1 MNFANLVQQSQQM
14 QKKVAKAKKK
24 FDEKEFDIAS
34 QNDIIT
40 GKIKGSL
47 EITEL
52 HIDQSMMCTEHQED
66 VQDLLMITLNQM
78 IKKIN
83 DEREDTVNKVTNG
96 VDVSAFL

>member
-1 MNFANLVQQSQQM
+1 
-14 QKKVAKAKKK
+14 
-24 FDEKEFDIAS
+24 
-34 QNDIIT
+34 
-40 GKIKGSL
+40 
-47 EITEL
+47 
-52 HIDQSMMCTEHQED
+52 MCTEHQED

>member
-1 MNFANLVQQSQQM
+1 MLL
-14 QKKVAKAKKK
+14 K
-24 FDEKEFDIAS
+24 
-34 QNDIIT
+34 NDIIT